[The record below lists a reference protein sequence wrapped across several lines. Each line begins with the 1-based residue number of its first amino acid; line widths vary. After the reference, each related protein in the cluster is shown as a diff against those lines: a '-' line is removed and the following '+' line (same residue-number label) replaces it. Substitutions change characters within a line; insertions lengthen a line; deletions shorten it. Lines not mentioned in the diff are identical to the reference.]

1 MPTRRLPLAN
11 SSPTQFILLG
21 KVSFEGF
28 VVPTE
33 QMFPCHFSFTKRS
46 CGLLLYSG
54 CLWFLIFALLE
65 IDL

>member
-1 MPTRRLPLAN
+1 MPTRRLPLDN

-28 VVPTE
+28 VVPVE
-33 QMFPCHFSFTKRS
+33 QMFTCHFSFTERS

-54 CLWFLIFALLE
+54 CLWFLIFALSE

>member
-28 VVPTE
+28 VVPIE
-33 QMFPCHFSFTKRS
+33 QMFHLPLFFH
-46 CGLLLYSG
+46 
-54 CLWFLIFALLE
+54 
-65 IDL
+65 